1 MRKIILFLFA
11 ICISNIL
18 YAQDIIVKKDGS
30 LIQSKVQKIETS
42 EIEYKKWTNLD
53 GPTYS
58 IAISD
63 ILAINYQ
70 NGEKETFASTS
81 QTAPSTTSNPSSPK
95 YIEKQADSRNAELI
109 AMYNKEYKTT
119 KKVGISNSP
128 ANGYSF
134 IFGVKS
140 SSIMSNEDVEIKFI
154 RKECEDGYYVHY
166 INITNKSNK
175 TIYIDKANCFRIGHD
190 GSSYC
195 YFDASKQLTVNQ
207 GGGSGGSLNLGSVA
221 GALGV
226 GGAVG
231 QIAGGVNVGGAS
243 THSVS
248 KSFSQQRILA
258 IPPHANKNLSEE
270 KWVKTKSAGVFN
282 YEQGEFIEQAEK
294 FWFDCKSSEI
304 GLRRGIVNNGGSLI
318 FYENDSPIKREYII
332 TYSADETFQ
341 NYSSL
346 KIELFL
352 HQLIGIYIMR
362 NKLEKY
368 IEGINEYV
376 IFGGHRTTK
385 D

>member
-1 MRKIILFLFA
+1 MRKILLFLFA

-30 LIQSKVQKIETS
+30 TIIAKVL
-42 EIEYKKWTNLD
+42 EISQAEVKYKKQSNLE
-53 GPTYS
+53 GPTYT
-58 IAISD
+58 ISTSE
-63 ILAINYQ
+63 LLSINYP

-81 QTAPSTTSNPSSPK
+81 QTAPSTSSNPSSPK
-95 YIEKQADSRNAELI
+95 YIEKQADSRNAEII

-119 KKVGISNSP
+119 KKLSTSKSP
-128 ANGYSF
+128 AKEYF
-134 IFGVKS
+134 LIFGVKS

-154 RKECEDGYYVHY
+154 RKKCDEGYYVHY

-175 TIYIDKANCFRIGHD
+175 TIYIDKVNCFRIGHD

-226 GGAVG
+226 GGAIG

-243 THSVS
+243 TRSVS
-248 KSFSQQRILA
+248 KSFSQQRIIA

-270 KWVKTKSAGVFN
+270 KWVKIKSHE
-282 YEQGEFIEQAEK
+282 YESVEKAEN
-294 FWFDCKSSEI
+294 FYYNCKSSEI
-304 GLRRGIVNNGGSLI
+304 GLRRGMVNKGGSLI

-346 KIELFL
+346 KTELFL
-352 HQLIGIYIMR
+352 HQLIGTDYDYSSSYY
-362 NKLEKY
+362 KLEKY

-376 IFGGHRTTK
+376 IFGSHHTTK